1 MNHRLTDSRLGN
13 LGATAL
19 YDAFVAYQMNFTAV
33 TRRAQT
39 RFVNQEWA
47 AAQADAAERLD
58 IYKRIVDSTV
68 NHICQLLA
76 ERVQDKV
83 VWVSMKAVYSALIEG
98 RHDWELAETFFNSVT
113 RRIFTTVGVDPQI
126 EFVDTDFESP
136 PTTARQSVYRTYE
149 AAKTADF
156 LLTILRSTPF
166 QAQFEDIQRDA
177 HLAATRIES
186 HLRQLGLPS
195 VTRAEMIKPVFYR
208 NKGAYLVGRLV
219 SGAQHIPLVLA
230 LVNTPQGILVDAV
243 LLTETE
249 MSILFSFTH
258 SYFQVEVERPH
269 DLIQF
274 IQTVIPRKKTAELYI
289 SLGYNKHGK
298 TELYRDLLHHLAATN
313 AQFEVAPGA
322 KGMVMTVFAM
332 PGYDY
337 VFKLIKD
344 RFAYPKTNTR
354 QGVKAKYQMVFKHDR
369 AGRLIDVQ
377 EFEHLQFGR
386 SHFTESLLAELGQVA
401 SQSVGVNGD
410 TVTIHHA
417 YVERRITPL
426 DIYIR
431 EAGETAVHAAI
442 IDYGRAIK
450 DLAATNIYP
459 GDTLLK
465 NFGVTRHGRVIF
477 YDYDEICFVTD
488 CRFRHLPTAP
498 TYEDELSDQP
508 WFPVAENDIFPA
520 ELARFLGLPAHLR
533 QLFTEHHANLF
544 EVDFWHEMQT
554 RHQTGEMI
562 SIFPYREASRIT
574 GM

>member
-1 MNHRLTDSRLGN
+1 MNHRLTDSRLGK

-19 YDAFVAYQMNFTAV
+19 YDAFVAYQTNFTAV

-39 RFVNQEWA
+39 RFANQQWVE
-47 AAQADAAERLD
+47 AQADAAERLD
-58 IYKRIVDSTV
+58 IYKRLVDNTV
-68 NHICQLLA
+68 QQICHLLA
-76 ERVQDKV
+76 DRVQNKV
-83 VWVSMKAVYSALIEG
+83 VWVSLKAVYSTLIGE

-126 EFVDTDFESP
+126 EFVDTDFETP
-136 PTTARQSVYRTYE
+136 PTPPRQYVYRSYE

-156 LLTILRSTPF
+156 LLTILRNTPF
-166 QAQFEDIQRDA
+166 QQQFQDIQRDA
-177 HLAATRIES
+177 RLAAERIEA
-186 HLRQLGLPS
+186 HVRQLPLPP

-208 NKGAYLVGRLV
+208 NKGAYLIGRLV
-219 SGAQHIPLVLA
+219 SGDQYVPLALA
-230 LVNTPQGILVDAV
+230 LVNTPQGIVVDAV
-243 LLTETE
+243 LLTERE
-249 MSILFSFTH
+249 ISILFSFTH

-269 DLIQF
+269 DLVRF
-274 IQTVIPRKKTAELYI
+274 IQTIIPRKKTAELYI

-298 TELYRDLLHHLAATN
+298 TELYRDLLHYLAAAET
-313 AQFEVAPGA
+313 QFEVAPGA
-322 KGMVMTVFAM
+322 KGMVMTVFVI

-354 QGVKAKYQMVFKHDR
+354 QGVKAKYQLVFRHDR
-369 AGRLIDVQ
+369 AGRLVDVQ

-386 SHFTESLLAELGQVA
+386 SYFTESLLAELQQVA
-401 SQSVGVNGD
+401 SQSVSVHED
-410 TVTIHHA
+410 IVTIHHA
-417 YVERRITPL
+417 YMERRLTPL

-431 EAGETAVHAAI
+431 EEEETAVRAAI
-442 IDYGRAIK
+442 IDYGQAIR

-477 YDYDEICFVTD
+477 YDYDEICSVTD
-488 CRFRHLPTAP
+488 CNFRHLPVAP

-508 WFPVAENDIFPA
+508 WFPVGENDIFPA

-533 QLFTEHHANLF
+533 ELFIAHHAELF
-544 EVDFWHEMQT
+544 EVQFWHDLQK
-554 RHQTGEMI
+554 RHQVREI
-562 SIFPYREASRIT
+562 LSIFPYGT
-574 GM
+574 GSKLV